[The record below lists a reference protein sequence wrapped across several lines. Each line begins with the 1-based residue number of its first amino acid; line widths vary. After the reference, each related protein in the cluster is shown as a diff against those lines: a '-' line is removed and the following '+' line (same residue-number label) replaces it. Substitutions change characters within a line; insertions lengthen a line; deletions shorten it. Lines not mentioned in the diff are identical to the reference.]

1 MKLRARR
8 LAVASGVIASLLLG
22 ILSIQF
28 AALLTAAAAP
38 PPAPPV
44 PLETLRQELAAE
56 RDRSTWLQA
65 QLDELL
71 ATTDGLTAALS
82 ATEDQVSI
90 DGLSA
95 DQLRARLNAANDQ
108 LASVT
113 KLLAAAQAR
122 LAAINAAASGASGSS
137 GGGSSGGGSSGG
149 GSGTGT
155 TPTPAPTAAPAFSLT
170 LALSGGSVVATWTG
184 CSVAGFAGYALV
196 RSLDSEI
203 HYPPEDKDTLV
214 TTVTAQSTLSFTD
227 SAAPAGTITY
237 RVYCLRRQ
245 NNETQVA
252 ATTNSRQIQVP

>member
-137 GGGSSGGGSSGG
+137 GGGSSGGGS
-149 GSGTGT
+149 GTGT